1 MLYLKIKKL
10 IRNKISFDRDI
21 QRYHIHYNYYEEAIE
36 IKNERYEIL
45 EQIPLKLFKFRP
57 SSLAKRLLKMI

>member
-1 MLYLKIKKL
+1 MLYFKIKRL
-10 IRNKISFDRDI
+10 IGNKISFDRAI

-57 SSLAKRLLKMI
+57 SSMAKKLLKMI